1 MSYGVRSPSGAKGAE
16 FRYTEGVYQLP
27 PPPPPPPPPEEP
39 PPPNPLELPE
49 LGGVDAIALER
60 LEFIDSRLL
69 ERNAA
74 WNGAL
79 TAYQLLVGLVSAP
92 SKALGQRGA
101 QPETMG

>member
-1 MSYGVRSPSGAKGAE
+1 MGWGFQTGAAAP
-16 FRYTEGVYQLP
+16 YQLP

-69 ERNAA
+69 DRNAG

-79 TAYQLLVGLVSAP
+79 PTHQLVLMLVSIP
-92 SKALGQRGA
+92 SKAFHQRA
-101 QPETMG
+101 TQPKTRAAGRSRVK